1 MESKEGDKSN
11 RRPLRDPSTSKN
23 YKEFEYDSN
32 SENSRFEKL
41 NELEDSGDDRNYEP
55 DLKRKRKNSSSDY
68 SSDENVQLKTKSKVF
83 GSTAGQDNSKTF
95 VKSKQSKP
103 TAGQGS
109 SKNLTKS
116 KASTSSSS
124 SRQTTINFAKSS
136 DTSVKDDTIK
146 KSAIVKN
153 PFFGKKQPI
162 EDSEIF
168 GNDAPS
174 AN

>member
-1 MESKEGDKSN
+1 M
-11 RRPLRDPSTSKN
+11 
-23 YKEFEYDSN
+23 
-32 SENSRFEKL
+32 
-41 NELEDSGDDRNYEP
+41 SG
-55 DLKRKRKNSSSDY
+55 
-68 SSDENVQLKTKSKVF
+68 Q
-83 GSTAGQDNSKTF
+83 QCCKTF

-116 KASTSSSS
+116 KASTSSS
-124 SRQTTINFAKSS
+124 RQTTINFAKSS
-136 DTSVKDDTIK
+136 DTSAKDDTIK

-168 GNDAPS
+168 GNDDPS